1 MDIAKAVKTGKVKP
15 AYITDKEKKILLER
29 DKKSGSITKKFYKG
43 VPVLIGEY
51 EGGDSGVGD
60 FGGAGR
66 EGRGEGVAIG
76 GDSGDTTDSGADSD
90 WGTIFG
96 IPIGKAEGPKEGDL
110 SGPGATPEGPIG
122 DIDDKA
128 EYTTEEE
135 CKRRGGRYDGTM
147 CHFDGSVTDGDSDSD
162 GDGDE
167 DGSDAFERAPYEKA
181 PAYSYKVPKVDP
193 GAPPSETER
202 VRAKTTA
209 ATPFAEAVRASMV
222 GEVAGVADKE
232 RTIKDMDAKRKFDD
246 AMLSQAQ
253 AFAASGM
260 SFSTPMLNAEE
271 EMVRDL
277 ARQRLVSADEAARMQ
292 EKLNMARWEASE
304 PIMKLAAEAKLGDAG
319 LGGTFTPGAYDVG
332 KLSSVSGIG
341 IPRFSGLP
349 STSLDK
355 EEKPITD
362 DKGETTGD
370 DDKDTDTSPSSHFTD
385 KKGDVCYFSETTV
398 DDDGVRSCPGTTVGG
413 GEGPMVGG
421 APGPDSGY

>member
-15 AYITDKEKKILLER
+15 AYITDKEKKILLKR
-29 DKKSGSITKKFYKG
+29 DKTKGAISEKFYKG
-43 VPVLIGEY
+43 IPVLFAGEGDPDDPSFGGEPG
-51 EGGDSGVGD
+51 EGVVGDGLGHVGVGD
-60 FGGAGR
+60 TTS
-66 EGRGEGVAIG
+66 GEA
-76 GDSGDTTDSGADSD
+76 DPGADSD
-90 WGTIFG
+90 WGDIFG

-128 EYTTEEE
+128 EYMTEEE
-135 CKRRGGRYDGTM
+135 CKAAGGRYDGAM
-147 CHFDGSVTDGDSDSD
+147 CHFDGSPPPPEGD
-162 GDGDE
+162 GDGDGDGEE
-167 DGSDAFERAPYEKA
+167 DSDLLFERKPYEKA
-181 PAYSYKVPKVDP
+181 PPYSYKVPKVDP

-413 GEGPMVGG
+413 E
-421 APGPDSGY
+421 A

>member
-1 MDIAKAVKTGKVKP
+1 MATKETISSKFVTVPRSYKAKGSHKVGL
-15 AYITDKEKKILLER
+15 AYITAKEAEKLKEL
-29 DKKSGSITKKFYKG
+29 DMHKSGIAEKMHYGPSGIPNYNG
-43 VPVLIGEY
+43 GGEIG
-51 EGGDSGVGD
+51 
-60 FGGAGR
+60 
-66 EGRGEGVAIG
+66 I
-76 GDSGDTTDSGADSD
+76 GDTTGPGGVAGDSSGDMSFDFDFDDSVFD
-90 WGTIFG
+90 MPEHSDEPG
-96 IPIGKAEGPKEGDL
+96 AEGGGGDAAL
-110 SGPGATPEGPIG
+110 

-128 EYTTEEE
+128 EYMTEEE
-135 CKRRGGRYDGTM
+135 CKKRGGRYDGAM
-147 CHFDGSVTDGDSDSD
+147 CHFDGSPPPPEGD
-162 GDGDE
+162 GDGDDEEE
-167 DGSDAFERAPYEKA
+167 DSDLLFERKPYEKA
-181 PAYSYKVPKVDP
+181 PPYSYKVPKVDP
-193 GAPPSETER
+193 GTPPSETER

-277 ARQRLVSADEAARMQ
+277 ARQRLVSADEAAKMQ

-355 EEKPITD
+355 DEKPITD
-362 DKGETTGD
+362 DKGETTSD

-413 GEGPMVGG
+413 E
-421 APGPDSGY
+421 A

>member
-15 AYITDKEKKILLER
+15 AYITDKEKKVLLKR
-29 DKKSGSITKKFYKG
+29 DKAKGAISEKFYKG
-43 VPVLIGEY
+43 VPVLYIDAEGEGDTPVGSMDFDFDFDEDAGGIFDVPEHSDEPGA
-51 EGGDSGVGD
+51 EGG
-60 FGGAGR
+60 
-66 EGRGEGVAIG
+66 G
-76 GDSGDTTDSGADSD
+76 GDA
-90 WGTIFG
+90 
-96 IPIGKAEGPKEGDL
+96 AL
-110 SGPGATPEGPIG
+110 

-128 EYTTEEE
+128 EYMTEEE
-135 CKRRGGRYDGTM
+135 CKAAGGRYDGAM
-147 CHFDGSVTDGDSDSD
+147 CHFDGSPPPPTD
-162 GDGDE
+162 GDGDGDGDGEE
-167 DGSDAFERAPYEKA
+167 DSDLLFERKPYEKA
-181 PAYSYKVPKVDP
+181 PPYSYKVPKVDP

-413 GEGPMVGG
+413 E
-421 APGPDSGY
+421 A

>member
-1 MDIAKAVKTGKVKP
+1 
-15 AYITDKEKKILLER
+15 
-29 DKKSGSITKKFYKG
+29 
-43 VPVLIGEY
+43 
-51 EGGDSGVGD
+51 
-60 FGGAGR
+60 
-66 EGRGEGVAIG
+66 
-76 GDSGDTTDSGADSD
+76 
-90 WGTIFG
+90 
-96 IPIGKAEGPKEGDL
+96 
-110 SGPGATPEGPIG
+110 
-122 DIDDKA
+122 
-128 EYTTEEE
+128 
-135 CKRRGGRYDGTM
+135 
-147 CHFDGSVTDGDSDSD
+147 
-162 GDGDE
+162 
-167 DGSDAFERAPYEKA
+167 
-181 PAYSYKVPKVDP
+181 
-193 GAPPSETER
+193 PSETER

-332 KLSSVSGIG
+332 KLSSIPSIG

-349 STSLDK
+349 STTLDK
-355 EEKPITD
+355 EGKSIGEDT
-362 DKGETTGD
+362 GETASS

-398 DDDGVRSCPGTTVGG
+398 GDDGVRSCPGTTVGG
-413 GEGPMVGG
+413 E
-421 APGPDSGY
+421 A